1 VGGASLD
8 GSPGSRHQPAEPEPE
23 TAARWGP
30 PDGHVLIMSL
40 GHQLPCSA
48 AYRDREEDLP
58 MTESSLKPMITYS
71 GLVDDFAQ
79 KYDDACIQTL
89 EDFNNHLI
97 AAVLTGHPLLIN
109 DGHIIMHPAIRKAV
123 LNPKSS
129 PLQELAAAGYVKI
142 LTRNGGD
149 LETLADR
156 MADQGITSAQQLGGQ
171 DYYTKQY
178 LPALRAWMDRLR
190 EGDPR
195 DFLRAWPEISTTPVF
210 HKVAAAAYRSIRS
223 SLSAAK
229 LREDLEALRRFI
241 DIYES
246 GDQKRRTDWE
256 NAAVLL
262 RRGEKLSERL
272 FRELMHAGNEA
283 YQYAWGCALADK
295 SSLVRVET
303 RAPKHTSLDVAV
315 DAEAEPVSVHR
326 EQVELYTPNFKVA
339 GRKIGENWS
348 KLADIARTGSEMYY
362 AKIAF
367 QRCIDDYYR
376 GDESATDEAATKAA
390 AKRYSKALAEH
401 FVNAER
407 GRWIY
412 GYSTAIGGTAALIP
426 TMAAAPFVG
435 LLAGLAISIVA
446 AFGDHV
452 GVPEAMMKIVDGSK
466 GKWITSGDL
475 GTRPTMVSNFQ
486 IDQQA
491 ADRYRRGISTFHSS

>member
-1 VGGASLD
+1 V
-8 GSPGSRHQPAEPEPE
+8 H
-23 TAARWGP
+23 
-30 PDGHVLIMSL
+30 
-40 GHQLPCSA
+40 
-48 AYRDREEDLP
+48 RDREEELL
-58 MTESSLKPMITYS
+58 MVESSLKPTLTYN

-79 KYDDACIQTL
+79 KYDDASIQTL
-89 EDFNNHLI
+89 KDLNNHLI
-97 AAVLTGHPLLIN
+97 AAVITGHPLLIN
-109 DGHIIMHPAIRKAV
+109 DGHIIMHPAIREAV

-129 PLQELAAAGYVKI
+129 PLLELAAKGYVQI

-149 LETLADR
+149 METLADR
-156 MADQGITSAQQLGGQ
+156 MADQGITSVQQFGGQ
-171 DYYTKQY
+171 DFYAKQY
-178 LPALRAWMDRLR
+178 LPALRRWMDHLR
-190 EGDPR
+190 KGDPL
-195 DFLRAWPEISTTPVF
+195 DYLRPWPQINTTPVF
-210 HKVAAAAYRSIRS
+210 HKIAAAAYRSIRS

-272 FRELMHAGNEA
+272 FRELMYAGNEA

-295 SSLVRVET
+295 TSLVRVET
-303 RAPKHTSLDVAV
+303 RAPKHTSVDVSLDAG
-315 DAEAEPVSVHR
+315 AEPVTVQR
-326 EQVELYTPNFKVA
+326 QQVELYAPNFKVA
-339 GRKIGENWS
+339 GRKIGDNWS
-348 KLADIARTGSEMYY
+348 KLAEVATKGTETYY
-362 AKIAF
+362 AKVAF
-367 QRCIDDYYR
+367 QRCVDDYYR
-376 GDESATDEAATKAA
+376 GDESAVDEAAMKAA
-390 AKRYSKALAEH
+390 ARKYSKALAEH
-401 FVNAER
+401 FVHAER

-426 TMAAAPFVG
+426 TMAAAPLVG

-446 AFGDHV
+446 AFGDQL

-486 IDQQA
+486 IDQHA
-491 ADRYRRGISTFHSS
+491 ADRYRRGISAFQGT

>member
-1 VGGASLD
+1 MV
-8 GSPGSRHQPAEPEPE
+8 
-23 TAARWGP
+23 
-30 PDGHVLIMSL
+30 
-40 GHQLPCSA
+40 
-48 AYRDREEDLP
+48 
-58 MTESSLKPMITYS
+58 ESFLKPVLTYD

-79 KYDDACIQTL
+79 KYGDACIQTPKDL
-89 EDFNNHLI
+89 SNHLI

-109 DGHIIMHPAIRKAV
+109 DGHIIMHPAIREAV

-129 PLQELAAAGYVKI
+129 PLQKLVAAGYVKI

-156 MADQGITSAQQLGGQ
+156 MADQGITTAQQLGSQ

-178 LPALRAWMDRLR
+178 LPALRTWMDHLR

-195 DFLRAWPEISTTPVF
+195 DFLRPWPEINTTPVF
-210 HKVAAAAYRSIRS
+210 QKIAAAAYRSIRS
-223 SLSAAK
+223 ALSAAK
-229 LREDLEALRRFI
+229 LREDLEAMRRFI
-241 DIYES
+241 DMYES
-246 GDQKRRTDWE
+246 GEQKRRTDWE

-262 RRGEKLSERL
+262 QRGGKLSERL

-303 RAPKHTSLDVAV
+303 RAPKHTSLDVTV
-315 DAEAEPVSVHR
+315 DATAEPVSVQR

-339 GRKIGENWS
+339 VRKIGENWS
-348 KLADIARTGSEMYY
+348 KLAEVARTGSETYY
-362 AKIAF
+362 AKVAF

-376 GDESATDEAATKAA
+376 GDESAVDEAVVKAA
-390 AKRYSKALAEH
+390 AKKYSKALAEH

-426 TMAAAPFVG
+426 TMAAPPLVG
-435 LLAGLAISIVA
+435 LLAGLAVSVA
-446 AFGDHV
+446 AAAGDHV
-452 GVPEAMMKIVDGSK
+452 GVPEAMMKIVDSSK
-466 GKWITSGDL
+466 GKWITSSDL

-491 ADRYRRGISTFHSS
+491 ADGYRHGISAFRPS